1 MIAHNDFLHIE
12 SKSDRLAGAYAHDKK
27 IIALKNKNT
36 KREEKIKKKQ
46 EEIEELQRQ
55 IKLANEKIQKERT
68 RIELKTNRH
77 LIRFSNQLL
86 KNNRGV
92 EEILESHFK
101 NDIVDI
107 IHSYLPQHYLI
118 QARYRLT
125 DKYGGVHFS
134 SDDKQS
140 KETLLKLHKKY
151 SMKTDNT
158 KPAIFNLACM
168 AQSSITFKTICPWIY
183 IDEYEPQDKVLL
195 CLSFERYNIAK
206 YNKIGYSIKVLN
218 CMPY

>member
-1 MIAHNDFLHIE
+1 MIAHDDFLHIE
-12 SKSDRLAGAYAHDKK
+12 SKSDRLGEAYAHDKK

-36 KREEKIKKKQ
+36 KREEKIKKKR

-55 IKLANEKIQKERT
+55 INLANEKIQKERN
-68 RIELKTNRH
+68 RIELKTNRD
-77 LIRFSNQLL
+77 LLRFSNQLL
-86 KNNRGV
+86 KNNREV
-92 EEILESHFK
+92 EEILESHFT
-101 NDIVDI
+101 NDIHNI

-134 SDDKQS
+134 SDDQQS

-151 SMKTDNT
+151 SMKSDNT
-158 KPAIFNLACM
+158 KPSIFNLDCM
-168 AQSSITFKTICPWIY
+168 PQSSITFKTTCPWICV
-183 IDEYEPQDKVLL
+183 DGHEAQDKVLL
-195 CLSFERYNIAK
+195 CLTFERYNIAK